1 MIKAVKAGIDN
12 YAKLDILKE
21 GRLGVLTAPT
31 GVNFELRPTYE
42 ILAEKYNVSA
52 LFAPEHGIRGDIQA
66 GEHIST
72 YVDSETGLTVYS
84 LYGENKHMTEEMLD
98 KFDILVFDIQDVGA
112 RYYTYIYSL
121 SRSMKLCAAKGKK
134 VVVLDRP
141 NPVGG
146 ILMEGIT
153 LDERFS
159 SDVGEYAI
167 PARYALTVGE
177 FATYINREK
186 NMNCD
191 LVVIPCEGWKRSMY
205 YDETGMPLI
214 LPSPNLP
221 TVNSFIN
228 YFATCYFEGT
238 NISEGRGTTI
248 PFEIVGAPFIDG
260 KKLAEHMNSKK
271 LPGVLFR
278 SAYFTPT
285 FSEHKGERCG
295 GVQLHILDRTVYRP
309 FEAGMYLL
317 DAIRKYDGFKFNS
330 GGSFETK
337 LFGND
342 SILRDDFDVGVCLAK
357 AQKDCAE
364 FKAKV
369 ESVLMYE

>member
-1 MIKAVKAGIDN
+1 MVKAGIDN
-12 YAKLDILKE
+12 IGLTSVLSE
-21 GRLGVLTAPT
+21 GRLGVLTSPT
-31 GVNFELRPTYE
+31 GVDSTLRPTYE
-42 ILAEKYNVSA
+42 ILAEKYNVTA

-66 GEHIST
+66 GEHVST

-84 LYGENKHMTEEMLD
+84 LYGENKNPTEEMLD

-121 SRSMKLCAAKGKK
+121 TRCMKACASKGKK

-146 ILMEGIT
+146 IITEGIT
-153 LDERFS
+153 LDKRFS
-159 SDVGEYAI
+159 SDVGKYEI

-177 FATYINREK
+177 FATYINKEE
-186 NMNCD
+186 NFGCD
-191 LVVIPCEGWKRSMY
+191 LTVIPCSGWKRSMY

-221 TVNSFIN
+221 SVSAFIN

-248 PFEIVGAPFIDG
+248 PFEIVGAPFVDG
-260 KKLAEHMNSKK
+260 KKLAETLNAKK
-271 LPGVLFR
+271 LPGVIFR

-285 FSEHKGERCG
+285 FSKHHGVRCG
-295 GVQLHILDRTVYRP
+295 GVQLHITDRNAYRP
-309 FEAGMYLL
+309 FDAGMHLIAEL
-317 DAIRKYDGFKFNS
+317 RKYKEFEFV
-330 GGSFETK
+330 GGGNFEAK
-337 LFGND
+337 LFGDD
-342 SILRDDFDVGVCLAK
+342 SILKDDFSLEQCFSRA
-357 AQKDCAE
+357 AKDCEE
-364 FKAKV
+364 FARK
-369 ESVLMYE
+369 SDGIRMYE

>member
-12 YAKLDILKE
+12 ISGLHILKE
-21 GRLGVLTAPT
+21 GRLGILTTPT
-31 GVNFELRPTYE
+31 GVTGQLRPTYE
-42 ILAEKYNVSA
+42 VLAEKYNVTS

-84 LYGENKHMTEEMLD
+84 LYGENKYMTDEMLD
-98 KFDILVFDIQDVGA
+98 TFDIFVFDIQDVGA
-112 RYYTYIYSL
+112 RYYTFIYAL
-121 SRSMKLCAAKGKK
+121 TRSMKLCAEKGKK

-146 ILMEGIT
+146 IIMEGVT
-153 LDERFS
+153 LNESFS
-159 SDVGEYAI
+159 SGVGEYAI

-177 FATYINREK
+177 FAAYINKEK
-186 NMNCD
+186 NMGCD
-191 LVVIPCEGWKRSMY
+191 LTVIPCEGWKRSMY
-205 YDETGMPLI
+205 FDETGMPLI

-248 PFEIVGAPFIDG
+248 PFEMVGAPFIDG
-260 KKLAEHMNSKK
+260 KKLADSLNSKG
-271 LPGVLFR
+271 LEGVVFR

-285 FSEHKGERCG
+285 FSKHKGERCS
-295 GVQLHILDRTVYRP
+295 GVQIHILDRNLYRP
-309 FEAGMYLL
+309 FQAGMYLL
-317 DAIRKYDGFKFNS
+317 DEIRKYDGFEFL
-330 GGSFETK
+330 GGGNFEAK
-337 LFGND
+337 LFGDD
-342 SILRDDFDVGVCLAK
+342 SILKDDFSVKECFEREER
-357 AQKDCAE
+357 DCAE
-364 FKAKV
+364 FKNKV
-369 ESVLMYE
+369 KNILIYE

>member
-1 MIKAVKAGIDN
+1 MYKAVKAGIDN
-12 YAKLDILKE
+12 ISALSVLKE

-31 GVNFELRPTYE
+31 GVNGDLKPTYE
-42 ILAEKYNVSA
+42 VLAEKFNVTS

-66 GEHIST
+66 GEHVST
-72 YVDSETGLTVYS
+72 YIDSETGLTVYS
-84 LYGENKHMTEEMLD
+84 LYGEHKYMTDEMLD
-98 KFDILVFDIQDVGA
+98 TFDILVFDIQDVGA

-121 SRSMKLCAAKGKK
+121 TRSMKLCTEKGKK

-146 ILMEGIT
+146 FIMEGIT
-153 LDERFS
+153 LNENFS
-159 SDVGEYAI
+159 SGVGEYAI

-177 FATYINREK
+177 FATYINKEK

-191 LVVIPCEGWKRSMY
+191 LTVVPCEGWKRDMY
-205 YDETGMPLI
+205 FEQTGMPLI

-221 TVNSFIN
+221 TVNAFIN

-260 KKLAEHMNSKK
+260 KKLADTLNAKK
-271 LPGVLFR
+271 LPGVVFR

-285 FSEHKGERCG
+285 FSKHKGERCG
-295 GVQLHILDRTVYRP
+295 GVQLHILDRDIYRP
-309 FEAGMYLL
+309 FDAGMYLL
-317 DAIRKYDGFKFNS
+317 DEIRKCEGFEFI
-330 GGSFETK
+330 GGGNFEAK
-337 LFGND
+337 LFGDD
-342 SILRDDFDVGVCLAK
+342 SILKDDFSVEACLTRAS
-357 AQKDCAE
+357 KDCAE
-364 FKAKV
+364 FRAKV